1 MVSEGNRLPM
11 NTTTYEVLPTGNL
24 DFSDIDGFKHLC
36 FDKESIDSGYISKEQ
51 TFFVSAKLKND
62 CTKTVVFRIGIHG
75 FASVMQF
82 DRIKRQVLDRAS

>member
-1 MVSEGNRLPM
+1 M